1 MYRFFDFLRLD
12 RVPDKPVGELPWHY
26 PYGLLEKIWLV
37 IWAAIG
43 LTGAV
48 YRDQIAASTQL
59 LGVSIAILALVL
71 ALPQITIRLNQAAYG
86 AGRIIISV
94 VSTWAGYERSAQ
106 FVEAFRSTS
115 YETQMLL
122 ADRMLFGGNPSE
134 WTEVLINP
142 VLTEYLQL
150 TYVSYFPMMLLVA
163 LTLYFS
169 QKNRKLFRYLLAM
182 NLAMLSCHLFYVLVP
197 VRSPFLI
204 VDDPE
209 YASLITYSV
218 PLQGLW
224 FTEHLRQNLLE
235 ATTMRFDCFPSGH
248 TMHSVLAIY
257 FGWKTNRVV
266 RAIVTVVGVSIIF
279 STIYLR
285 YHYAIDLVAGAGF
298 AVFWIWAS
306 EKMTAVSWN
315 DEPTPQ
321 PQLSQKV
328 ASVLQHFSGNR
339 PD

>member
-1 MYRFFDFLRLD
+1 MYRFFDFLRFD
-12 RVPDKPVGELPWHY
+12 QVPDKPVGELPWHY

-37 IWAAIG
+37 VWALIG

-48 YRDQIAASTQL
+48 YREHIAASTEL
-59 LGVSIAILALVL
+59 FGVSIAVIALVL
-71 ALPQITIRLNQAAYG
+71 ILPQITIRLNQAAYG
-86 AGRIIISV
+86 AGRIVVSV
-94 VSTWAGYERSAQ
+94 VSSWATYERSAQ
-106 FVEAFRSTS
+106 FLEAFRSTS
-115 YETQMLL
+115 YEMEMLL
-122 ADRMLFGGNPSE
+122 ADRLLFGGNPSE

-163 LTLYFS
+163 LALFFAR
-169 QKNRKLFRYLLAM
+169 KNRVLFRYLLAM
-182 NLAMLSCHLFYVLVP
+182 NLAMVSCHFFYILVP

-204 VDDPE
+204 ADDPQ
-209 YASLITYSV
+209 YASLISYSI

-224 FTEHLRQNLLE
+224 WTEHLRQNLLD
-235 ATTMRFDCFPSGH
+235 ATVMRYDCFPSGH
-248 TMHSVLAIY
+248 TMHSMLAIY
-257 FGWKTNRVV
+257 FGWKTNRAV

-306 EKMTAVSWN
+306 AKMTAASWN